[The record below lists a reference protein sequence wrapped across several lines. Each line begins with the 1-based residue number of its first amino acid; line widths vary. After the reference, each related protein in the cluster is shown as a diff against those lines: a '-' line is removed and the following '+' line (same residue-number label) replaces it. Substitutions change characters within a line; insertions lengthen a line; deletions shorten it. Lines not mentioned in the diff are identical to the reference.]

1 MTHLYDSSPFHAH
14 TRHLLFH
21 PWIHLL
27 DSRPDGPACPNELI
41 WGKTKDND
49 LFSIGSVFSDA
60 TNSNFDDDLILSDAS
75 TDDESSSFGIR

>member
-1 MTHLYDSSPFHAH
+1 MIHHIFIQIPAISLSQHA
-14 TRHLLFH
+14 F
-21 PWIHLL
+21 IYF
-27 DSRPDGPACPNELI
+27 SRVRALRTNKFDR
-41 WGKTKDND
+41 TKAEQSINHD